1 MAENN
6 TYHIYLH
13 LDELTDSGAMAGT
26 TGSTGADNTAT
37 DSSDASAARVAS
49 AAKKLVSF
57 AAVASTADKLIS
69 YEISQVSLR
78 TGATE
83 YEQRMNATYSLG
95 KQVVGAGAALA
106 GGAVLGGPA
115 GFAVALIGVVSSGIN
130 KMITYEQ
137 NRETLRT
144 QQSLENISIGMQNI
158 RAGTTGRRAR
168 EQ

>member
-13 LDELTDSGAMAGT
+13 MDELSDSGAMAGT
-26 TGSTGADNTAT
+26 TGSTGAKGAANK
-37 DSSDASAARVAS
+37 SSDASAARVAS

-69 YEISQVSLR
+69 YEISQISLR

-83 YEQRMNATYSLG
+83 YEQRMNAAYSLG
-95 KQVVGAGAALA
+95 KQVLGAGAALA
-106 GGAVLGGPA
+106 GGAVVGGPA
-115 GFAVALIGVVSSGIN
+115 GFAVALIGVMSSGIN
-130 KMITYEQ
+130 KIINYEQ
-137 NRETLRT
+137 NREALLT
-144 QQSLENISIGMQNI
+144 QQRLENISIGMQNI

>member
-6 TYHIYLH
+6 SYHIYLH
-13 LDELTDSGAMAGT
+13 LDELADSGAMAGT
-26 TGSTGADNTAT
+26 TGSTGAEEPAKDP
-37 DSSDASAARVAS
+37 SDASAGRVAS

-83 YEQRMNATYSLG
+83 YEQRMNAAYSLG
-95 KQVVGAGAALA
+95 KQVLGAGAALA

-130 KMITYEQ
+130 KMINYEQ

-144 QQSLENISIGMQNI
+144 QQNLENISIGMQNI